1 MRCRSRSH
9 SFRFHTEIHVVYKN
23 KIPPPSAR
31 LAETVLAAMIRIE
44 HPILSKNR
52 VVYIQ
57 SVYSLLL
64 NFYIPFHVW
73 YSVRKKK
80 RIALNSRM
88 NLSLV
93 VITQNLV
100 GILTTIGPWCCGFV
114 ELCRHRIG
122 IITEI
127 DRLDG
132 VQL

>member
-1 MRCRSRSH
+1 
-9 SFRFHTEIHVVYKN
+9 
-23 KIPPPSAR
+23 
-31 LAETVLAAMIRIE
+31 MIRIE